1 MTPSIRQPDGVDEH
15 LGPGVYARL
24 TGLSISQLRRY
35 DRLGYLVPD
44 EVEPGTG
51 RRWYRR
57 SQIAQGRLLGGL
69 VASGMPVA
77 AAARAADQGDG
88 EAVRRHLDV
97 VDAALTA
104 IHATLPPSSGRAV
117 RWRAPAVMTV
127 LFHPGE
133 ETSPDALTA
142 ALRARA
148 RLARDLGCGVD
159 ELPEH
164 ARPERGF
171 PQGPLVVVEVPD
183 MMMGPLPGPA
193 RLLSTL
199 LPWDPWADAAIPEG
213 WVPEPLGGAW
223 ALADLAAAE
232 RGGDPTTVARV
243 VGEVVDVVQREERY
257 LWSSLVVAYDPE
269 MTTGT
274 VATACRPLFR

>member
-1 MTPSIRQPDGVDEH
+1 MDEH
-15 LGPGVYARL
+15 LGPGVCARL

-44 EVEPGTG
+44 EVEPATG

-57 SQIAQGRLLGGL
+57 SRIAQGRLLGGL

-88 EAVRRHLDV
+88 AAVRGHLDV

-104 IHATLPPSSGRAV
+104 IHATLPPSTGRAV
-117 RWRAPAVMTV
+117 RWRTPAVMAV
-127 LFHPGE
+127 LFHPDE
-133 ETSPDALTA
+133 ETAPDALTA

-148 RLARDLGCGVD
+148 HLARDLGCGVD
-159 ELPEH
+159 ELPGH
-164 ARPERGF
+164 GRPERGF
-171 PQGPLVVVEVPD
+171 PQGPLVVVGMPD
-183 MMMGPLPGPA
+183 MMMGHLPGPA
-193 RLLSTL
+193 RLLTTL
-199 LPWDPWADAAIPEG
+199 LPWDPRAGAVIPDG
-213 WVPEPLGGAW
+213 WVPEPLGGGAW
-223 ALADLAAAE
+223 ALSDLAEAE
-232 RGGDPTTVARV
+232 RGADPATLARV

-257 LWSSLVVAYDPE
+257 LWSSLLVAYDPGV
-269 MTTGT
+269 TTGT